1 VQASRT
7 WEPPGGTLGRILD
20 ETRRRLPSLEGGE
33 IGDIEATPAFPR
45 PFRAALLKP
54 DVAVIAEIKRK
65 SPSKGM
71 LNSGIDAA
79 AQASAYEQGGA
90 AALSVLT
97 EPTFFGGS
105 LDDLRVARA
114 AVKVPVLKK
123 DFHVDVSQLIEARNA
138 RAAAVLL
145 IARALSPD
153 DFPKLMIAAR
163 RLELETVVEVRDESE
178 LERALE
184 AGAEIVGVNS
194 RNLESLQ
201 VDESVPERLV
211 PMVPKGVVR
220 IWESGVR
227 DARDVERAAACGAD
241 AVLVG
246 SALSRAE
253 NPVALINSM
262 RGVPSR
268 RPHD

>member
-20 ETRRRLPSLEGGE
+20 ETRRRLPSLEGAETGA
-33 IGDIEATPAFPR
+33 GTTNPAFPR
-45 PFRAALLKP
+45 PFRTALRRG
-54 DVAVIAEIKRK
+54 DVAIVAEIKRE
-65 SPSKGM
+65 SPSKGV
-71 LNSGIDAA
+71 LNSSIDAG
-79 AQASAYEQGGA
+79 AQATAFERGGA
-90 AALSVLT
+90 AAISVLT

-105 LDDLRVARA
+105 LDDLRTARA

-123 DFHVDVSQLIEARNA
+123 DFHIDISQLIEARKA
-138 RAAAVLL
+138 KASAVLL

-153 DFPKLMIAAR
+153 DLPKLMIAAR

-178 LERALE
+178 LERALD

-201 VDESVPERLV
+201 VDETVPERLM
-211 PMVPKGVVR
+211 PMIPGKVIR

-227 DARDVERAAACGAD
+227 DVRDVERAAECGAD

-253 NPVALINSM
+253 NPTALINSM

-268 RPHD
+268 RQHD